1 MTKLLF
7 ICLGN
12 ICRSPM
18 AETIFRQLVEERG
31 LEDSFEVDSAGL
43 IDYHEGE
50 MADNRMRRHASMHG
64 YHITHRS
71 RPIELA
77 DFSHFDYIIGMDRQN
92 IRALESM
99 QPAGSRAQI
108 LDMAS
113 FLREHQA
120 ATVPDP
126 YYGGDQG
133 FEYVI
138 ALLEDACAALLDHLS
153 GKLFSCSAK

>member
-18 AETIFRQLVEERG
+18 AETVFRHLVEERG
-31 LEDSFEVDSAGL
+31 LEDRFEVDSAGL

-64 YHITHRS
+64 YYITHRS
-71 RPIELA
+71 RPVETD
-77 DFSHFDYIIGMDRQN
+77 DFRHFDYIIGMDRQN
-92 IRALESM
+92 IRALETM
-99 QPAGSRAQI
+99 QPADSRAQI

-113 FLREHQA
+113 FLRVHKA
-120 ATVPDP
+120 DSVPDP

-133 FEYVI
+133 FERVI
-138 ALLEDACAALLDHLS
+138 ALLEDACASLLDRLTS
-153 GKLFSCSAK
+153 GEAARA

>member
-18 AETIFRQLVEERG
+18 AETVFRHLVEERG
-31 LEDSFEVDSAGL
+31 LEDRFEVDSAGL

-64 YHITHRS
+64 YYITHRS
-71 RPIELA
+71 RPVETD
-77 DFSHFDYIIGMDRQN
+77 DFRHFDYIIGMDRQN
-92 IRALESM
+92 IRALETM
-99 QPAGSRAQI
+99 QPADSRAQI

-113 FLREHQA
+113 FLRVHKA
-120 ATVPDP
+120 DSVPDP
-126 YYGGDQG
+126 YYGGEQG
-133 FEYVI
+133 FERVI
-138 ALLEDACAALLDHLS
+138 ALLEDACASLLDRLTS
-153 GKLFSCSAK
+153 EEAARA

>member
-18 AETIFRQLVEERG
+18 AETVFRHLVEERG
-31 LEDSFEVDSAGL
+31 LEDRFEVDSAGL

-64 YHITHRS
+64 YYITHRS
-71 RPIELA
+71 RPVVMD
-77 DFSHFDYIIGMDRQN
+77 DFRHFDYIIGMDRQN
-92 IRALESM
+92 IRALETM
-99 QPAGSRAQI
+99 QPADSRAQI

-113 FLREHQA
+113 FLRVHKA
-120 ATVPDP
+120 DSVPDP

-133 FEYVI
+133 FERVI
-138 ALLEDACAALLDHLS
+138 ALLEDACASLPDRLTSEEA
-153 GKLFSCSAK
+153 ARA

>member
-1 MTKLLF
+1 MIKVLF

-18 AETIFRQLVEERG
+18 AETIFKHLVEQRG
-31 LEDSFEVDSAGL
+31 LEECFEVDSAGL

-50 MADNRMRRHASMHG
+50 QADNRMRRHASMHG

-71 RPIELA
+71 RPIEIA
-77 DFSHFDYIIGMDRQN
+77 DFTHFDFIIGMDRHN

-99 QPAGSRAQI
+99 QPAGSCAQI
-108 LDMAS
+108 MDMAS
-113 FLREHQA
+113 FLRNHQA
-120 ATVPDP
+120 DTVPDP

-138 ALLEDACAALLDHLS
+138 TLLEDACAALLDHLS
-153 GKLFSCSAK
+153 DN

>member
-1 MTKLLF
+1 
-7 ICLGN
+7 
-12 ICRSPM
+12 M
-18 AETIFRQLVEERG
+18 AETIFRQLVQQRG
-31 LEDSFEVDSAGL
+31 LEDSFEIDSAGL
-43 IDYHEGE
+43 HNYHEGE

-99 QPAGSRAQI
+99 QPVGSSAQI

-113 FLREHQA
+113 FLRKHQA
-120 ATVPDP
+120 DSVPDP

-138 ALLEDACAALLDHLS
+138 TLLEDACAALLDHLS
-153 GKLFSCSAK
+153 NS